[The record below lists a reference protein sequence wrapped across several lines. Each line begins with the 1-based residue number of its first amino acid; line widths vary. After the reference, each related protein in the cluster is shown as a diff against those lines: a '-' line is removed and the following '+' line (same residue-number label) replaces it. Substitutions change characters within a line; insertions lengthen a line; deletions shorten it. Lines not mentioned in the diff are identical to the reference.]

1 MKIEIVYFGKP
12 REILKISQETVDVP
26 KESLTLTELLAWL
39 SLRGEVWAQQMNE
52 DRVRCAVNQDFA
64 SLARVLNQN
73 DEIAITAHYHGC
85 SEFWIDDPRLR
96 PIEPRF
102 KPNLCS

>member
-12 REILKISQETVDVP
+12 RENLNISQETVDVP
-26 KESLTLTELLAWL
+26 DESLTLTGLLAWL
-39 SLRGEVWAQQMNE
+39 SLRGELWAQEMNE
-52 DRVRCAVNQDFA
+52 DRVRCAVNQEFA
-64 SLARVLNQN
+64 GLARPLNEN

-85 SEFWIDDPRLR
+85 SEFWINDSRLR

-102 KPNLCS
+102 RENPCS

>member
-12 REILKISQETVDVP
+12 RENLKISQETVDVP
-26 KESLTLTELLAWL
+26 EESLTLAGLLAWL
-39 SLRGEVWAQQMNE
+39 SLRGETWAQEMNE
-52 DRVRCAVNQDFA
+52 DRVRCAVNQEFA
-64 SLARVLNQN
+64 GLARPLNEN

-85 SEFWIDDPRLR
+85 SEFWIDDSRLR

-102 KPNLCS
+102 KKNICS

>member
-26 KESLTLTELLAWL
+26 GESLTLAELLAWL
-39 SLRGEVWAQQMNE
+39 SLRGEVWAQQMDE

-64 SLARVLNQN
+64 SLARVLNKN

>member
-12 REILKISQETVDVP
+12 RENLNISQETVDVP
-26 KESLTLTELLAWL
+26 EESLTLTGLLAWL
-39 SLRGEVWAQQMNE
+39 SLRGELWAQEMNE
-52 DRVRCAVNQDFA
+52 DRVRCAVNQEFA
-64 SLARVLNQN
+64 GLARPLNEN

-85 SEFWIDDPRLR
+85 SEFWINDSRLR

-102 KPNLCS
+102 RENPCS

>member
-12 REILKISQETVDVP
+12 RENLNISQETVDVP
-26 KESLTLTELLAWL
+26 EASLTLTGLLAWL
-39 SLRGEVWAQQMNE
+39 SLRGELWAKEMDE
-52 DRVRCAVNQDFA
+52 DRVRCAVNQEFA
-64 SLARVLNQN
+64 GLAKPLTEN

-96 PIEPRF
+96 PNDSRI
-102 KPNLCS
+102 KQNQWN

>member
-96 PIEPRF
+96 PIETRF

>member
-64 SLARVLNQN
+64 SLARVLNEN

>member
-12 REILKISQETVDVP
+12 RENLKISQETVDVP
-26 KESLTLTELLAWL
+26 EESLTLAGLLAWL
-39 SLRGEVWAQQMNE
+39 SLRGETWAKEMNE
-52 DRVRCAVNQDFA
+52 DRVRCAVNQEFA
-64 SLARVLNQN
+64 GLARQLNEN